1 MAEKVGQSNHRL
13 HTLDLTT
20 LVLNQQIIMHTVAV
34 FFFFL
39 EFNVKSANAGYHLV
53 LQKIKVQSFMLLIQS
68 KKKIG
73 CNL

>member
-20 LVLNQQIIMHTVAV
+20 LVLNQQIIMHTVAG
-34 FFFFL
+34 FFFL

-53 LQKIKVQSFMLLIQS
+53 LQKIKVQSFVLLIQS